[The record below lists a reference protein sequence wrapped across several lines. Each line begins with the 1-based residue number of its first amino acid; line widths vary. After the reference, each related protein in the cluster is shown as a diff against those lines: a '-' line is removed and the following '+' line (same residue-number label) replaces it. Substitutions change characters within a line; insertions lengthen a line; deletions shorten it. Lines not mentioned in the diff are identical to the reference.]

1 MRTTLRRLAAL
12 TVAALA
18 LSAAPALANQAVAP
32 ASQSAVAAATPTQP
46 GSFVSLAPARVLDT
60 RTNLGATGPITA
72 GGTARVTVLGKG
84 GVPT

>member
-1 MRTTLRRLAAL
+1 MS
-12 TVAALA
+12 VAPAVA
-18 LSAAPALANQAVAP
+18 TQRAPSAAPA
-32 ASQSAVAAATPTQP
+32 ASTAASPTQP

-60 RTNLGATGPITA
+60 RTNLGANGPITA